1 MNNNFPAGPDRKL
14 VTGYLDSG
22 NDAADATTIAV
33 HNIDPAVRTPAYD
46 VYVYM
51 ANGSTTARGGGYTLL
66 SGSNTQVKYGST
78 GIGPAMHVEDPGT
91 DIDNTVHGSYLRFR
105 NLTTQSFTLRADASL
120 TTPNGFRATV
130 AAIQIVSVPEPAT
143 SSILLGATLFGPL
156 VRRLRIR

>member
-22 NDAADATTIAV
+22 NSADEATTIAV
-33 HNIDPAVRTPAYD
+33 HNIDESARTPAYD

-66 SGSNTQVKYGST
+66 SGTHTQVKYGST
-78 GIGPAMHVEDPGT
+78 GIGPAMHVEDAGA

-105 NLTTQSFTLRADASL
+105 NLTTPSFTLRADASL

-130 AAIQIVSVPEPAT
+130 AAIQIVGVPEPAT
-143 SSILLGATLFGPL
+143 ASILLCATLFGPP
-156 VRRLRIR
+156 VRRRRMR